1 MDGQGDSYIPPQKTL
16 FAGGIKTNSTTLIE
30 QLQNEKQTV
39 PHLWNS
45 SKMKKTNSTTLMEQL
60 QNKKKQTVPHL
71 WNSSKMKSK
80 QYHTYGT
87 APK

>member
-1 MDGQGDSYIPPQKTL
+1 M
-16 FAGGIKTNSTTLIE
+16 E

-45 SKMKKTNSTTLMEQL
+45 SKMKN
-60 QNKKKQTVPHL
+60 
-71 WNSSKMKSK
+71 K

-87 APK
+87 ALKYNRKIIEREAKSPNTHIPGSVKALQ

>member
-1 MDGQGDSYIPPQKTL
+1 MEQLQNEKKP
-16 FAGGIKTNSTTLIE
+16 NSTTLME

-45 SKMKKTNSTTLMEQL
+45 SKMKN
-60 QNKKKQTVPHL
+60 
-71 WNSSKMKSK
+71 K